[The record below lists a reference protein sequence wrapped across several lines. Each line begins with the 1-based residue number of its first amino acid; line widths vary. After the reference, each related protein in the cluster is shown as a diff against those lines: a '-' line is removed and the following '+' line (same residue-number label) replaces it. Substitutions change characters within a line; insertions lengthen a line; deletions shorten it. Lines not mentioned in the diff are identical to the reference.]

1 MSTPAE
7 LREEYRL
14 TREALA
20 KAASPELKRQLT
32 QRAFALAQRAENLE
46 RDGMVQREPPPRA
59 TRP

>member
-20 KAASPELKRQLT
+20 KAASPELKQQLT
-32 QRAFALAQRAENLE
+32 RRAFELAQLAENLE
-46 RDGMVQREPPPRA
+46 CDPAAQRKTA
-59 TRP
+59 ISA

>member
-14 TREALA
+14 TKEALA
-20 KAASPELKRQLT
+20 KATSPEVKRQLT
-32 QRAFALAQRAENLE
+32 QRAFALAQLAENLE
-46 RDGMVQREPPPRA
+46 RDGMAQREPLPRA